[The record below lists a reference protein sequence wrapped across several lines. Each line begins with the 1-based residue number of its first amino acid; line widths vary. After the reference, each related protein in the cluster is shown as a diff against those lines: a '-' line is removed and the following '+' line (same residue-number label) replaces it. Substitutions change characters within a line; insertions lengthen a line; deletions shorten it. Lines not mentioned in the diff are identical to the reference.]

1 MIHPE
6 EKIRGALS
14 EIHTAG
20 GRLLLRDVFV
30 SESCSQICRRDGL
43 MHSRT
48 VSESLPLSEAML
60 WAQGC
65 R

>member
-1 MIHPE
+1 MVE
-6 EKIRGALS
+6 Y
-14 EIHTAG
+14 G
-20 GRLLLRDVFV
+20 GRNWAGIIREKRRCLEQGLP
-30 SESCSQICRRDGL
+30 SCTYE
-43 MHSRT
+43 T